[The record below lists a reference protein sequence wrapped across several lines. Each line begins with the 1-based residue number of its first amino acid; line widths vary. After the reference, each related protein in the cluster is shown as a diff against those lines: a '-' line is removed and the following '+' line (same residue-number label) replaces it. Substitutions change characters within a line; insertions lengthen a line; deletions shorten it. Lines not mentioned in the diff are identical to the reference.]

1 MTVAANSR
9 RREYTGN
16 GTTTIFNGPMAYEKA
31 HVFAYVGE
39 EGAAVAIPPSAYTVE
54 RFGQESGTRVIFDT
68 PPAAGAKLTIL
79 RTMPYAQD
87 VDVTNQGAFHAE
99 TIEKG
104 YDALA
109 MQIQQLADGSMQLI
123 FDPDEGDFVWDAKGH
138 RIVRVGDA
146 INLTDA
152 MNLRSVLVLIE
163 QIIGGGGTV
172 GVQPKLYQFVGD
184 GEQAAFWMTAADV
197 GEATWYDTYIE
208 NTDAQR
214 DFIGQEP
221 GVDFTIDLGVDDE
234 LGPGAWITFAE
245 PPGDGIRVF
254 TVLRGYARP
263 YIGDL
268 PITTLDLNI
277 FDVTGATAEVT
288 ADMKWGLGRCSN
300 LSGCELTIPVI
311 DPLANDRMKTGSFVS
326 FKQQGFGQVEVLA
339 AADVVLQVP
348 EGCLPATR
356 AARSVIT
363 LTCEDAD
370 SNIWLLSGDLA
381 LVS

>member
-16 GTTTIFNGPMAYEKA
+16 GTTTIFNGPMAYEKS

-39 EGAAVAIPPSAYTVE
+39 EGSAVAIPPSAYTVE

-79 RTMPYAQD
+79 RTMPYTQD

-152 MNLRSVLVLIE
+152 MNLKSVLVLIE

-184 GEQAAFWMTAADV
+184 GEQASFFMPGADV
-197 GEATWYDTYIE
+197 EEATWYDTYIE
-208 NTDAQR
+208 NTDAAR

-221 GVDFTIDLGVDDE
+221 GVDFTIEADVDDE
-234 LGPGAWITFAE
+234 LGPGAWITFAV
-245 PPGDGIRVF
+245 PPGDGIRGF

-268 PITTLDLNI
+268 PITSLDLNI
-277 FDVTGATAEVT
+277 FDITAATATLT

-300 LSGCELTIPVI
+300 LAGCAITVPVVN
-311 DPLANDRMKTGSFVS
+311 PLANERMKTGSFVS
-326 FKQQGFGQVEVLA
+326 FKQQGFGQVEIV
-339 AADVVLQVP
+339 ADFDVTVMVP
-348 EGCLPATR
+348 AGCEPRTR
-356 AARSVIT
+356 AANSVIT

-381 LVS
+381 LAA